1 MAGSFKV
8 HRVKRLNHSY
18 FTWLRYSKNVYKYF
32 KKTHLTKDVLN
43 YDKKSNPNT
52 NATSTNVLRF
62 KVFLSCAWWSHF
74 ETWRVLYKIGRFVIV
89 IQNTS
94 TLIMLIY
101 TEAEWRIYTSV
112 NLPIFGSD
120 NGLSPARHQAIMGI
134 NDINEIFNLEQTS
147 VKFESNTKLF
157 IQENE

>member
-1 MAGSFKV
+1 
-8 HRVKRLNHSY
+8 
-18 FTWLRYSKNVYKYF
+18 
-32 KKTHLTKDVLN
+32 
-43 YDKKSNPNT
+43 
-52 NATSTNVLRF
+52 
-62 KVFLSCAWWSHF
+62 
-74 ETWRVLYKIGRFVIV
+74 
-89 IQNTS
+89 
-94 TLIMLIY
+94 MLIY